1 MKRRNI
7 ILWVCGILFVVAF
20 VLFQIYDHRYWSGY
34 YLEEIYYS
42 SYDLPA
48 VEESAS
54 AYLLDPAFAI
64 TAENLSDCIHDY
76 FAAPSILYYTFVL
89 SDHDETLLI
98 QNERTVDFADAF
110 CNVSMTQLLESYPLP
125 LRDKIDD
132 YYSFENA
139 IGRIQIWEEQEDTYI
154 LFTRS
159 NDLVQDES
167 CFSVSGQSLVPELE
181 RIAAS
186 LKDVSEEPPKN
197 VDTPH

>member
-1 MKRRNI
+1 MAKSKKTLCICVLLGI
-7 ILWVCGILFVVAF
+7 IVTLFVIY
-20 VLFQIYDHRYWSGY
+20 QIHEQRTMYEVEEFY
-34 YLEEIYYS
+34 YP

-48 VEESAS
+48 VEESDS
-54 AYLLDPAFAI
+54 AYLLNPNFSINADNF
-64 TAENLSDCIHDY
+64 SDCLHDY

-154 LFTRS
+154 LFTRM
-159 NDLVQDES
+159 NDFVQDES
-167 CFSVSGQSLVPELE
+167 CFSISGQSLVPQLE
-181 RIAAS
+181 RIATS

-197 VDTPH
+197 IDPLD